1 MLLCFF
7 LRVCGGWAGR
17 EIDTRR
23 VAGAHQEEP
32 GGTRRDQEAGR
43 RYQENI
49 RKDEKVP
56 GKNQEGIR
64 RRQESTRRD
73 EEVPGGTR
81 KISGGIRRAPCRMRW
96 HQERTRRDEM
106 VPGAHQEGP
115 GAHQEVNKREGA
127 RWDQVPGGCHSA
139 QGVARRDHD
148 SFYNI
153 LMFFIMFRAAV
164 VGITRFRFSKCCI
177 SPWGPRIPPCPI
189 LGAYKKIYMISSLQR
204 IIERIVLIYA
214 R

>member
-1 MLLCFF
+1 MSAVAGLKG
-7 LRVCGGWAGR
+7 RQIPGGWQER
-17 EIDTRR
+17 TRR
-23 VAGAHQEEP
+23 NQEGPEGIRRQSGGTRKTL
-32 GGTRRDQEAGR
+32 GGTRRFQERTR
-43 RYQENI
+43 RVSG
-49 RKDEKVP
+49 DA
-56 GKNQEGIR
+56 R
-64 RRQESTRRD
+64 RESTRRD

-115 GAHQEVNKREGA
+115 GAHQEVTKREGA

-148 SFYNI
+148 SFYNK

-164 VGITRFRFSKCCI
+164 LGITRFRFPKCCP
-177 SPWGPRIPPCPI
+177 SPWGPTIPPCPI
-189 LGAYKKIYMISSLQR
+189 LGAYKKIDMISSLQR

-214 R
+214 RE